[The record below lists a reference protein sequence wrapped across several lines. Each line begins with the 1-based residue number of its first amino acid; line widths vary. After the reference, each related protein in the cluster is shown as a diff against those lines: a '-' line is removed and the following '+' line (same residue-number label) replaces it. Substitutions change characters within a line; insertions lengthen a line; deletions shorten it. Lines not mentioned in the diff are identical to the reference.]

1 MKLISWNVNG
11 IRSVQKK
18 GFFDWLSLEKPDIL
32 ALQETKA
39 HPTQLTE
46 DVVKPEGYYTYW
58 SSARKKG
65 YSGVALFSREKPL
78 EVQEGIS
85 LSHFDDEG
93 RTLIAEYPNFFL
105 INGYYPNGRNDL
117 SRVDFKLEYSDAV
130 LSLANKLKSSKPVI
144 LCGDFNTAHQEIDLA
159 RPKENEENTG
169 FLPHERAWI
178 DKLLSHGFI
187 DIFRQFQKEEGHYS
201 WWSFRT
207 AARERNVGWRIDYFF
222 VTDSLQNQIKKS
234 YYQPHVLGSDHCP
247 VVLELSVA
255 SS

>member
-1 MKLISWNVNG
+1 MKLVSWNVNG

-32 ALQETKA
+32 GLQETKA
-39 HPTQLTE
+39 HPDQLSAE
-46 DVVKPEGYYTYW
+46 LLNPEGYHTYW
-58 SSARKKG
+58 SSAKKKG
-65 YSGVALFSREKPL
+65 YSGVALFSREKPI

-85 LSHFDDEG
+85 LTHFDDEG
-93 RTLIAEYPNFFL
+93 RTLIAEYPHFFL
-105 INGYYPNGRNDL
+105 INGYYPNGRDDL

-130 LSLANKLKSSKPVI
+130 LNLANQLKSSKPVI

-159 RPKENEENTG
+159 RPKENEANTG

-178 DKLLSHGFI
+178 DKLLANDFV
-187 DIFRQFQKEEGHYS
+187 DIFRNFQKESGHYS

-222 VTDSLQNQIKKS
+222 VSRALENQIKKS

-247 VVLELSVA
+247 VVIEI
-255 SS
+255 